1 MKMRLV
7 QPEAAKRVSPRET
20 LDYAAFTQN
29 HRQPNETNELHVFE
43 KFYAARSLVV
53 DGFETYTD
61 AAVSES
67 AQRPTIRADAVGR
80 KDEALTLV
88 FCEAGEARNIGDET
102 LSRIGRS
109 DNARAVILVPTGLD
123 FDVPNFDPGQFNPGK
138 IVVEPLGWFGDQLD
152 QTLQETFR
160 LIDVLGNETRM
171 RMLAPLFRKTG
182 AKKEYRTSIN
192 PKLVY
197 KNLETFLE
205 TGLIDEMEGG
215 NYELS
220 QLGKSIMADF
230 IAFLERTRRTL
241 DSASKAK
248 EVKNQDE

>member
-1 MKMRLV
+1 MRLV

-20 LDYAAFTQN
+20 LDYAAFTEN
-29 HRQPNETNELHVFE
+29 HRQPNETSELHVFE
-43 KFYAARSLVV
+43 KF
-53 DGFETYTD
+53 
-61 AAVSES
+61 
-67 AQRPTIRADAVGR
+67 
-80 KDEALTLV
+80 
-88 FCEAGEARNIGDET
+88 
-102 LSRIGRS
+102 
-109 DNARAVILVPTGLD
+109 NA
-123 FDVPNFDPGQFNPGK
+123 GK

-205 TGLIDEMEGG
+205 TGLIDEMDSG

-241 DSASKAK
+241 DSASKSK
-248 EVKNQDE
+248 GGEKSR